1 MVSVIIPCYNSFQ
14 WMERCIA
21 ALERQSYRSF
31 EVIVVDDAST
41 DGSYES
47 LNELTVSFP
56 LQVIR
61 LEENRGPGHARN
73 VGIEAAKGDWIAFCD
88 ADDWYADDFIEKMI
102 EATERD
108 GADLVICDNSH
119 DYADG
124 KTEALHKLDV
134 FSGDPSKEELLALQE
149 PSLCRL
155 LVKRELFSGVR
166 LPEVYHA
173 EDVATAPVL
182 MSRAS
187 RVALVREPLYH
198 YFLREGSASRAPSVD
213 SYKDFLSAF
222 LIVEKELALAY
233 PVACEYRGVDI
244 VLYGA
249 TLNAVK
255 AGVESS
261 SIVEVID
268 EFTNRYP
275 QWKRNKYV
283 GKLGIRKRIYLAFV
297 DNRMI
302 LPLRFYALLHR
313 WAQRF

>member
-21 ALERQSYRSF
+21 ALERQTYRSF

-47 LNELTVSFP
+47 LVELAVSFP

-61 LEENRGPGHARN
+61 LEENHGPGHARN
-73 VGIEAAKGDWIAFCD
+73 VGIEAASGNWIAFCD
-88 ADDWYADDFIEKMI
+88 ADDWYADDFIEKMTRAAFKD
-102 EATERD
+102 E
-108 GADLVICDNSH
+108 ADLVICDNSH

-124 KTEALHKLDV
+124 KTELLHKLDV
-134 FSGDPSKEELLALQE
+134 FSGNPSKEELLALQE

-155 LVKRELFSGVR
+155 LIKRDLFDGVR
-166 LPEVYHA
+166 LPESYHA

-182 MSRAS
+182 MSRSS
-187 RVALVREPLYH
+187 RVSLIREPLYH
-198 YFLREGSASRAPSVD
+198 YFLREGSASRAPSLD
-213 SYKDFLSAF
+213 AYKSFVSAF
-222 LIVEKELALAY
+222 LAVEKELALSY

-255 AGVESS
+255 AGVDSS
-261 SIVEVID
+261 AVLEVING
-268 EFTNRYP
+268 FVIRYP